1 MDSFTRRAHAM
12 NENIRRSSA
21 KKSTGTVEDQ
31 HTKWRYQKR
40 SQQAPRCRDDFGVQV
55 PTLIATQQGHSCLCA
70 PATSARAFSFR

>member
-55 PTLIATQQGHSCLCA
+55 RKSVLIPVNTLAQRL
-70 PATSARAFSFR
+70 RFRKRVLHRE